1 MVNIPLLNR
10 DSAWLRNWVEQK
22 ASQPNMQKRL
32 VLVVVS
38 VALLLDNMLYMVIVP
53 IIPKYLRDIHAYEV
67 EYVGYHN
74 ETRRLANGSIVVRM
88 IGGQIDYLDEEIE
101 LGWLFASKALLQI
114 FVNPFSG
121 FIIDRIGYELPI
133 IIGLIV
139 MFSSTAIFALGRSY
153 GVLFFARSL
162 QGFGSAFA
170 DTSGLAMIADRFSE
184 ESERSAA
191 LGIALAFIS
200 FGSLVAPP
208 FGSVLYSL
216 AGKSVPFLILSFVC
230 LIDAFM
236 VFWVIQPKAHVSV
249 ARNPETGERLQ
260 GTPMWRLFMDPFIAI
275 CSGALIMANISL
287 AFLEPTIT
295 TWMAEAMPGTPDW
308 QVGMIWFPPF
318 FHHVLG
324 VYVTVRLLRR
334 YPQKSWLFAAIGLA
348 MEGLSCLAIPF
359 VQSVG
364 ALIIP
369 LSTICFGIALI
380 DTSLLPLLGNL
391 VDTRHV
397 SVYGSVYAIADISY
411 SLAYAFGPIIAGGI
425 VNTLG
430 FLALNIF
437 ICVLNV
443 AYTPLLGMLRK
454 VYDYQ
459 QIEGGTQRTAPLKN
473 GGAPE
478 RPPRPKKNATEGA
491 EGGQMAQDER
501 PLADN
506 WDNGT
511 AQNLTTDAHRGGYQQ
526 QSDFGGGT
534 PAGRNTF
541 REGGQSHDPLNPQW

>member
-1 MVNIPLLNR
+1 MGFNIPLLNR
-10 DSAWLRNWVEQK
+10 DSEWVKKWIEDHTKDPETQK
-22 ASQPNMQKRL
+22 KL

-38 VALLLDNMLYMVIVP
+38 IALLLDNMLYMVIVP

-74 ETRRLANGSIVVRM
+74 ETTRLKNGTILVRM
-88 IGGQIDYLDEEIE
+88 EGGQIDYLDEEIE

-121 FIIDRIGYELPI
+121 FIIDRIGYELPM

-170 DTSGLAMIADRFSE
+170 DTSGLAMIADRFTE
-184 ESERSAA
+184 ENERNMA

-200 FGSLVAPP
+200 FGCLVAPP

-216 AGKSVPFLILSFVC
+216 AGKPVPFLILSFVC

-236 VFWVIQPKAHVSV
+236 VFMVIQPKSRPSAT
-249 ARNPETGERLQ
+249 ARQSNGETQ
-260 GTPMWRLFMDPFIAI
+260 GTPMWKLFMDPFIAV
-275 CSGALIMANISL
+275 CSGSLIMANVSL

-295 TWMAEAMPGTPDW
+295 TWIDSAMPDTPGW
-308 QVGMIWFPPF
+308 LVGMIWFPAF
-318 FHHVLG
+318 FPHVLG
-324 VYVTVRLLRR
+324 VYVTVKLLRK
-334 YPQKSWLFAAIGLA
+334 YPQSPWILATIGLA
-348 MEGLSCLAIPF
+348 MEGVSCAFVPF
-359 VQSVG
+359 ATSVG
-364 ALIIP
+364 QLIVP

-380 DTSLLPLLGNL
+380 DTSLLPMLGYL

-425 VNTLG
+425 VGSMG
-430 FLALNIF
+430 FLALNLI
-437 ICVLNV
+437 ICFLNLSFTPVLS
-443 AYTPLLGMLRK
+443 MLRK
-454 VYDYQ
+454 VYVYDSLDGKPVAAVNGKPANDDNETHPMTALNNAPWDSNQPNSDGYGSIQ
-459 QIEGGTQRTAPLKN
+459 QQQSSGYGS
-473 GGAPE
+473 GS
-478 RPPRPKKNATEGA
+478 
-491 EGGQMAQDER
+491 
-501 PLADN
+501 
-506 WDNGT
+506 
-511 AQNLTTDAHRGGYQQ
+511 GYQQ
-526 QSDFGGGT
+526 GGAASTNPFAPGAQQKS
-534 PAGRNTF
+534 PF
-541 REGGQSHDPLNPQW
+541 DPLNPEW